1 MALKLRGARIAKKKE
16 LETAAN
22 TVENDA
28 FQEQGKKVVLEHP
41 YFIFGCVG
49 AIIVVVIVAMLIS
62 SAVKSSSDAK
72 SLEYAAATEL
82 LDKADDDNS
91 ENAKAAYEKALEAF
105 DKVIQN
111 QSGSMNA
118 AASMVISGRIYKEK
132 MNNCDKAVDF
142 FKQARNS
149 RQLGTDISFVAY
161 EGEAM
166 CYFDKGDYEKAAEL
180 WKEWLNQKTDI
191 YKDYALYYVGMTYEK
206 LGKTDEASVY
216 YNRLKDE
223 YPTSLLLT
231 KITGKVT
238 TTKEPE
244 KAQN

>member
-1 MALKLRGARIAKKKE
+1 MALKLRGARKAKAKE

-22 TVENDA
+22 IVENDA

-41 YFIFGCVG
+41 YFIFGCVA
-49 AIIVVVIVAMLIS
+49 AIIVVVVVAMLIS
-62 SAVKSSSDAK
+62 TAVKSASDAK

-82 LDKADDDNS
+82 LDKADGDTS
-91 ENAKAAYEKALEAF
+91 ENAKTTYENALAAF
-105 DKVIQN
+105 DKVIKN

-118 AASMVISGRIYKEK
+118 AASMVFSGRIYKEN

-142 FKQARNS
+142 FKNAKNS
-149 RQLGTDISFVAY
+149 GRLGADLRFVAY

-166 CYFDKGDYEKAAEL
+166 CYFDKGDYEKAANL

-191 YKDYALYYVGMTYEK
+191 YKDYALYYTAMSYEK
-206 LGKTDEASVY
+206 LGKNDDAAVY
-216 YNRLKDE
+216 YNRIKEE
-223 YPTSLLLT
+223 YPKSILVA
-231 KITGKVT
+231 KIIGKVT
-238 TTKEPE
+238 SKEPE

>member
-1 MALKLRGARIAKKKE
+1 MALKLRGARKAKAKG
-16 LETAAN
+16 LETAEH

-28 FQEQGKKVVLEHP
+28 FQEQGKKVVTEHP

-49 AIIVVVIVAMLIS
+49 AIVVIVIAAMLIS
-62 SAVKSSSDAK
+62 TLVKSASDAK

-82 LDKADDDNS
+82 LDKADSDS
-91 ENAKAAYEKALEAF
+91 TENAKASYEKALDAF
-105 DKVIQN
+105 DKVIKN

-118 AASMVISGRIYKEK
+118 AASMVFSGRIYKEK

-142 FKQARNS
+142 FKQARMS
-149 RQLGTDISFVAY
+149 GRLDTDIRFVTY

-166 CYFDKGDYEKAAEL
+166 CYFDKGDFEKAANL
-180 WKEWLNQKTDI
+180 WKEWLDQKTDI
-191 YKDYALYYVGMTYEK
+191 YKDYALYYTAMSYEK
-206 LGKTDEASVY
+206 LGKNDDAAVY
-216 YNRLKDE
+216 YDRIKKE
-223 YPTSLLLT
+223 YPKSILIA
-231 KITGKVT
+231 KIAGKV

>member
-1 MALKLRGARIAKKKE
+1 MALKLRGARKAKKKE

-22 TVENDA
+22 IVENDA

-41 YFIFGCVG
+41 YFIFGCVA
-49 AIIVVVIVAMLIS
+49 AIVVVVIVAMLIS
-62 SAVKSSSDAK
+62 TAVKSASDAK
-72 SLEYAAATEL
+72 SVEYAAATEL
-82 LDKADDDNS
+82 LDKADDDSS
-91 ENAKAAYEKALEAF
+91 ENAKAAYEQALAAF
-105 DKVIQN
+105 DKVIKN

-118 AASMVISGRIYKEK
+118 AASMVFSGRIYKEN

-142 FKQARNS
+142 FKQARMS
-149 RQLGTDISFVAY
+149 GKLSTDIRFVAY

-166 CYFDKGDYEKAAEL
+166 CYFDKGDYEKAAGL
-180 WKEWLNQKTDI
+180 WKEWLNQKTDV
-191 YKDYALYYVGMTYEK
+191 YKDYALYYSGMTSEK
-206 LGKTDEASVY
+206 LGKADEAAVY

-223 YPTSLLLT
+223 YPKSLLLA
-231 KITGKVT
+231 KITGKV